1 MSKDSE
7 RTKLCF
13 VIGPIGD
20 QNSETRIH
28 ADWVL
33 NGIIK
38 PVMSEFPDFTV
49 KRADEDPRPG
59 LIDAHMINDLLMA
72 DLVIA
77 DLSFLNPN
85 AFYEIGIRHMA
96 QKPIVHMQLA
106 SEQIPFDLSLYRAV
120 KFSRVR
126 YNELEVAKVDLKR
139 AVAAVL
145 TPDYV
150 VENPVT
156 NARGKIRLQEGATPA
171 EKVLTGELEAL
182 RERLTA
188 VERNASPAFIPP
200 IPVLSDAETL
210 RMVRA
215 GAHLLRGA
223 ATHTPIPIP
232 PAQVLGLWNEK
243 LRPGSP
249 TTVTQAS
256 ESAEQKPSKLSTSD

>member
-7 RTKLCF
+7 RKKLCF

-20 QNSETRIH
+20 QNSEPRIH

-59 LIDAHMINDLLMA
+59 LIDARMINDLLMA

-126 YNELEVAKVDLKR
+126 YNELEVAKVDLKG

-145 TPDYV
+145 APDYV
-150 VENPVT
+150 VDNPVT
-156 NARGKIRLQEGATPA
+156 NTRGKIRLQEGATPA
-171 EKVLTGELEAL
+171 EKVLTGELEAI

-188 VERNASPAFIPP
+188 VERIASRAFIPT
-200 IPVLSDAETL
+200 IPVLSEETL
-210 RMVRA
+210 RMVHA
-215 GAHLLRGA
+215 LS
-223 ATHTPIPIP
+223 THTPIPIP
-232 PAQVLGLWNEK
+232 PA
-243 LRPGSP
+243 
-249 TTVTQAS
+249 
-256 ESAEQKPSKLSTSD
+256 